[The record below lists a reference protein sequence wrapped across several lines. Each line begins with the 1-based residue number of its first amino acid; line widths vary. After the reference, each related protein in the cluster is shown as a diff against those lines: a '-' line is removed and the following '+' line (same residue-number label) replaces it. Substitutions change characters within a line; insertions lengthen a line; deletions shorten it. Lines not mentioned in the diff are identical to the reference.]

1 MSEGPAFVPASD
13 EEPSVAS
20 ERDQRKLWM
29 VLKIHVGGDC
39 PLTEVDPEIEKINLQ
54 QINGECRAD
63 IVTDDTDMAVL
74 HTKRPMDKDCL
85 GWAFHEHG
93 CVPHIMD
100 ADDESITVSV
110 YHEDRENV
118 PELVES
124 LRETGYVVDIKRLVG
139 VDQDLVEESTV
150 LCDLSV
156 LTEKQ
161 REAVELAMERGYYDR
176 CADACMESMA
186 DELGISKSALSRR
199 LKSAEAKLMLELI
212 DRSG

>member
-1 MSEGPAFVPASD
+1 MSDGPVFQPATAD
-13 EEPSVAS
+13 EPSVAT
-20 ERDQRKLWM
+20 ETDQRNLWM
-29 VLKIHVGGDC
+29 VLKIYVGGDC
-39 PLTEVDPEIEKINLQ
+39 PLTAVDPDIEKINLQ

-74 HTKRPMDKDCL
+74 HTKQPMGKDCL

-100 ADDESITVSV
+100 ADDESITISV
-110 YHEDRENV
+110 YHEDRETV

-124 LRETGYVVDIKRLVG
+124 LRETGYVVDVKRLVG
-139 VDQDLVEESTV
+139 VDRKMVEESTV
-150 LCDLSV
+150 LCNLSV

-161 REAVELAMERGYYDR
+161 REAVDLAKERGYYDR

-186 DELGISKSALSRR
+186 EELDISKSALSRR

-212 DRSG
+212 GQSG